1 MAASSSLKPRQ
12 WSIEATE
19 AFEPVALASPW
30 GPLQSTGELL
40 HGCFLFEFEHRDQR
54 ALVAMSRAR
63 ASGGTRVHVQGL
75 VSLGA
80 PLQMQPLM
88 SQIEQTALDMGGDV
102 LTMLTRHHQMARLA
116 PKWGAHIAGAAIAK
130 HLKVH

>member
-1 MAASSSLKPRQ
+1 MAASSSLIPRA
-12 WSIEATE
+12 WSAEAIE

-30 GPLQSTGELL
+30 GPLLSPAELL
-40 HGCFLFEFEHRDQR
+40 QGCYLFEFEHRDQL
-54 ALVAMSRAR
+54 ALVALSRST
-63 ASGGTRVHVQGL
+63 ASGGVRVHVQGL
-75 VSLGA
+75 VSQGS

-88 SQIEQTALDMGGDV
+88 SQIEQTALNLGGDV